1 MIDLLRVP
9 GNPLSIQSEILGYI
23 GQFPIRNT
31 ETTALLDWIFFLF
44 LMLAARNFRMRN
56 PGRFQIAVEIV
67 LTIISGLLNQIVGD
81 NKKSKKIVP
90 VVTTLTLFLLVS
102 NLITMF
108 VPIVSGFTYNGIS
121 LFRTHTNDFNTTVA
135 LSFSMIFLGQ
145 IYSIQSGGLLNH
157 IFKYIQIRQI
167 LAGFRQGVK
176 QGVLSIINAFVGF
189 LDIVSEFAKIVS
201 LSLRLFGNI
210 FAGELLIGVFM
221 GILAVGLPL
230 PIMVLSLL
238 SGIIQSIVFG
248 SIVASNLSSSL
259 GDS

>member
-31 ETTALLDWIFFLF
+31 ETTALLDWVFFIA
-44 LMLAARNFRMRN
+44 LMLAARRFRLRR
-56 PGRFQIAVEIV
+56 PGRFQIAVEMV

-81 NKKSKKIVP
+81 DKKSKKIVP

-108 VPIVSGFTYNGIS
+108 VPIVSGFTYNGIP

-145 IYSIQSGGLLNH
+145 IYSIKSGGLLDH
-157 IFKYIQIRQI
+157 FFKYIQIKQVI
-167 LAGFRQGVK
+167 KAFRTSIK
-176 QGVLSIINAFVGF
+176 QGLLAIINAFVGL
-189 LDIVSEFAKIVS
+189 LDIISEFAKIIS
-201 LSLRLFGNI
+201 LSLRLFGNV

-221 GILAVGLPL
+221 SMLAIGLPI
-230 PIMVLSLL
+230 PIMMLSLL
-238 SGIIQSIVFG
+238 SGVIQSIVFG
-248 SIVASNLSSSL
+248 SIVASNLSTSIS
-259 GDS
+259 D

>member
-31 ETTALLDWIFFLF
+31 ETTALLDWVFFIV
-44 LMLAARNFRMRN
+44 LMLAARRFRLRR
-56 PGRFQIAVEIV
+56 PGRFQIAVEMV

-81 NKKSKKIVP
+81 DKKSKKIVP

-108 VPIVSGFTYNGIS
+108 VPIVSGFTYNGVP

-145 IYSIQSGGLLNH
+145 IYSIKSGGLLDH
-157 IFKYIQIRQI
+157 FFKYIQIKQVI
-167 LAGFRQGVK
+167 KAFRTSIK
-176 QGVLSIINAFVGF
+176 QGLLAIINAFVGL
-189 LDIVSEFAKIVS
+189 LDIISEFAKIIS
-201 LSLRLFGNI
+201 LSLRLFGNV

-221 GILAVGLPL
+221 SMLAIGLPI
-230 PIMVLSLL
+230 PIMMLSLL
-238 SGIIQSIVFG
+238 SGVIQSIVFG
-248 SIVASNLSSSL
+248 SIVASNLSTSIS
-259 GDS
+259 D